1 MKKEDL
7 VKNISKKTGLSQR
20 KVLEVVNSF
29 ISALR
34 EGIEKDGKVILVGF
48 GTFEVKTRKARKGR
62 NPRTGK
68 PIDIPARKYV
78 KFRPGKALR
87 EKVEK

>member
-7 VKNISKKTGLSQR
+7 VKIISKRTGLSQR
-20 KVLEVVNSF
+20 KVLAVVNSF

-34 EGIEKDGKVILVGF
+34 EGIEKDGKVVLVGF

-62 NPRTGK
+62 NPRTGN
-68 PIDIPARKYV
+68 PIDIPAKKYV
-78 KFRPGKALR
+78 RFKPGKALK

>member
-20 KVLEVVNSF
+20 KVLAVVNSF

-34 EGIEKDGKVILVGF
+34 EGIEKDGKVVLVGF
-48 GTFEVKTRKARKGR
+48 GTFEVKTRKARRGR

-68 PIDIPARKYV
+68 PIDIPAKKYV
-78 KFRPGKALR
+78 RFKPGKALR

>member
-20 KVLEVVNSF
+20 KVLAVVNSF

-34 EGIEKDGKVILVGF
+34 EGIEKDGKVVLVGF

-68 PIDIPARKYV
+68 PINIPARKYV
-78 KFRPGKALR
+78 RFKPGKALR